1 MVEILDISVG
11 LSDRLPTWP
20 GGVGFHI
27 EQTKKIEQDGVN
39 VSKIESCVHV
49 GTHVDAPS
57 HFVAGGNTVEDL
69 SLQVLMGPVT
79 VVSVPEASSI
89 TGDLLNSL
97 AVPPGTKRLLFKTK
111 NSELWTRGVKEFK
124 RDYVALTADAAQWV
138 VDRDIRLVGVD
149 YLSVQRFQDSPL
161 THEILLKAGVIIV
174 EGLNLAKVEP
184 GEYELV
190 CLPLKI
196 IGSEGAPARAVLVRD
211 RP

>member
-20 GGVGFHI
+20 GGVGFHL
-27 EQTKKIEQDGVN
+27 ERTQQIEQDGVN

-69 SLQVLMGPVT
+69 SLQVLMGPAA

-89 TGDLLNSL
+89 TADLLDSL

-111 NSELWTRGVKEFK
+111 NSELWTRGVREFK
-124 RDYVALTADAAQWV
+124 RDYVALTADAARWV

-184 GEYELV
+184 GEYELA

-196 IGSEGAPARAVLVRD
+196 IGSEGAPARAVLMRD
-211 RP
+211 R

>member
-20 GGVGFHI
+20 GGVGFHL
-27 EQTKKIEQDGVN
+27 ERTQQIEQDGVN

-69 SLQVLMGPVT
+69 SLQILMGPAA

-89 TGDLLNSL
+89 TADLLDSL

-111 NSELWTRGVKEFK
+111 NSELWTRGVREFK

-184 GEYELV
+184 GEYELA

-196 IGSEGAPARAVLVRD
+196 IGSEGAPARAVLMRD
-211 RP
+211 R

>member
-27 EQTKKIEQDGVN
+27 EQTQNIEQDGVN

-57 HFVAGGNTVEDL
+57 HFVAGGKTTEEL

-89 TGDLLNSL
+89 AADLLESL

-111 NSELWTRGVKEFK
+111 NSELWTQGLKEFK

-211 RP
+211 R